1 MAKYHQNNNNNL
13 DIKIALNIHTKHI
26 FYFFLEETID
36 LLYKFANC
44 SGLHLIF
51 GLNALLRNEH
61 DQWNSSNAKL
71 LIDYC
76 ASKKYNLSWELGN
89 GKTDINY

>member
-1 MAKYHQNNNNNL
+1 MFTHNPNFL
-13 DIKIALNIHTKHI
+13 FI
-26 FYFFLEETID
+26 LEETID
-36 LLYKFANC
+36 LLYRFANC

-51 GLNALLRNEH
+51 GLNALLRNIQ

-76 ASKKYNLSWELGN
+76 ASRKYNMSWELGN
-89 GKTDINY
+89 GKCNKMFIDKRCVNLKHM